1 MNGIDCLLLH
11 VPHASVEIPTAIRG
25 QFIIG
30 DAELSQEINLM
41 TDHFT
46 DWLMAP
52 LHLPP
57 AQMTIS
63 PISRLVV
70 DMERFADDKQEVMSK
85 VGMGV
90 IYTYGSQKQ
99 VIRSQLEDNER
110 AALLSNYYLPHH
122 NDLIDK
128 THAILEKCGKVLIL
142 DIHSYPSKA
151 LPYELDAGQIRPEI
165 CIGTDEYHTP
175 ITLTASA
182 ENAFKA
188 KGFTCALNSPFAGTL
203 IPSPFWKNNENVMGL
218 MIEIRRDLYMDES
231 AFQLKDS
238 SKFVRKAICDAILD
252 ITHSLTDI
260 KHDEQI

>member
-11 VPHASVEIPTAIRG
+11 VPHASVEIPEAIRG
-25 QFIIG
+25 QFIID
-30 DAELSQEINLM
+30 DAELSHEINLM

-52 LHLPP
+52 LHLPV

-63 PISRLVV
+63 LVLRLVV
-70 DMERFADDKQEVMSK
+70 DMERFADDKQETMSK

-90 IYTYGSQKQ
+90 IYTNCSQKQ

-122 NDLIDK
+122 NDLIVK

-151 LPYELDAGQIRPEI
+151 LPYELDTGQIRPEI
-165 CIGTDEYHTP
+165 CIGTDEYHSP

-182 ENAFKA
+182 ENALKA
-188 KGFTCALNSPFAGTL
+188 NGFTCALNSPFAGTL
-203 IPSPFWKNNENVMGL
+203 IPSPFWKNNENVVGL
-218 MIEIRRDLYMDES
+218 MIEIRRDLYMDGS
-231 AFQLKDS
+231 TFQLRDN
-238 SKFVRKAICDAILD
+238 SKFVRKAICDAILA
-252 ITHSLTDI
+252 ITYSLTGI
-260 KHDEQI
+260 KRDEKI